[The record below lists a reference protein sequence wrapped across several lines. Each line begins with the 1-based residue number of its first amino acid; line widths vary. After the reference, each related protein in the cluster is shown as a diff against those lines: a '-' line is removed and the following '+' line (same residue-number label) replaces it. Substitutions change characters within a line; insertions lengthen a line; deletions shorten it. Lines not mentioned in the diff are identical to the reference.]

1 MEAGTGVTQLPLE
14 AGSGSF
20 ILVPS
25 PNLPLPLFKSERVVG
40 VIFSHNVVLT
50 PVFSIHWEA
59 GQKGLFAFYV
69 LDFLFY
75 NAFRYGGWSITP

>member
-1 MEAGTGVTQLPLE
+1 MEAGTGVTQLLLE

-50 PVFSIHWEA
+50 PVFVH
-59 GQKGLFAFYV
+59 
-69 LDFLFY
+69 
-75 NAFRYGGWSITP
+75 